1 MSNLVGVSTKSDNRN
16 IVSITAIPSFK
27 GYSPQF
33 GSRFQK
39 IKYDTEMP
47 KNWEL
52 PKDQQIVV
60 GLEDSGTKMVNR
72 CRIMLYVHGL
82 RDIPIH
88 FRDNNEEFW
97 IEYFFLGEKV
107 RYKINL

>member
-1 MSNLVGVSTKSDNRN
+1 MSGIVGVSTKSDNRN
-16 IVSITAIPSFK
+16 LMSITAVPSFK

-47 KNWEL
+47 KNWGF
-52 PKDQQIVV
+52 PKDQQVLI
-60 GLEDSGTKMVNR
+60 GLEDASKMVNR

-82 RDIPIH
+82 RDIPMH
-88 FRDNNEEFW
+88 YREKNE
-97 IEYFFLGEKV
+97 
-107 RYKINL
+107 